1 MKVPLSIFPSL
12 VTAGNLFCGFYAVIC
27 AFQIKIE
34 LSAWFII
41 ASAVLDAVDGKVARL
56 TKSSSRFGVEYD
68 SLADVVSFG
77 LAPSILMYI
86 LFADRLGFIATSIC
100 FLPLLCGSIRLAR
113 FNVQLE
119 GFDKDHFVGLPIP
132 IAAITLSSF
141 VLFSL
146 HFYDTPLYYPFPMLL
161 LIVTVS
167 GLMVSTIRYMIM
179 PSLSFQGTWQQK
191 RITIIIGIIAIL
203 IILFPRQILFPLSMV
218 YILSGLVWLFGG
230 KNSGLNNGDSPVESK
245 S

>member
-1 MKVPLSIFPSL
+1 MKVSLSIFPSL

-41 ASAVLDAVDGKVARL
+41 GSAVLDAVDGKVARL

-113 FNVQLE
+113 FNVQLV

-146 HFYDTPLYYPFPMLL
+146 YFYNTALYFPYPMLL

-167 GLMVSTIRYMIM
+167 GLMVSTIRYAIM
-179 PSLSFQGTWQQK
+179 PDLSFHGTWQQK
-191 RITIIIGIIAIL
+191 RIMIIIGIVVIL
-203 IILFPRQILFPLSMV
+203 VILFPRQILFPLSMV

-230 KNSGLNNGDSPVESK
+230 RNSGSNKGDSPVESK